1 MPRSS
6 TWPTGGLHRAFV
18 AALAIALGCAHGPR
32 PAEGAATAAPPAQ
45 VRLLTLNDLHGQLV
59 PGKRIGGRA
68 VGSAGVLGAWLES
81 ARAGAPGRTLL
92 VHAGD
97 LVGASPPAS
106 ALLQDEPTV
115 SFVNLFAGP
124 ACRLAA
130 PAGAAATA
138 PSFPA
143 PVADVD
149 PRFAPWLDPACDVVG
164 TVGNHEFDEGKDEL
178 LRLLGGGNHP
188 RGPFLESPWLGARY
202 PTLAANVIDRATGRP
217 LLPPFVVKRIA
228 GVRVGL
234 IGVVTREVPT
244 LVTPAGVAGLEFQD
258 EAEAVNR
265 YVPVLQ
271 RQGVKAIVVL
281 VHQGGDQPPYPG
293 PTRDG
298 VTVEGEIVDLVARLD
313 PEVDVVVA
321 GHTHAF
327 LNAWLPTAGKR
338 ALVVEAFSAGTAFGW
353 VDLEVDRASGDVTS
367 ARAAVQTTWADEG
380 PGKVPD
386 PAAARLQA
394 AAEAKV
400 APLVN
405 RVVATAAA
413 AFTRSAD
420 AAGESRLGDLVADA
434 QRAAVPGAQVAF
446 TNPGGLRADLPAGTL
461 TWGTL
466 FSAQPFGNAL
476 VAMTLT
482 GDQLAAL
489 LEEQWAGDEP
499 RLLQVSGLSYAR
511 SASAPAGSKVSDV
524 RVGGAPLD
532 RAGRYRVVV
541 NGFLASGG
549 DGFRSLAAGTDRV
562 TAGDDDLDA
571 LVAYLGGLPQ
581 PVERR
586 PGGRIR
592 ALP

>member
-1 MPRSS
+1 
-6 TWPTGGLHRAFV
+6 
-18 AALAIALGCAHGPR
+18 
-32 PAEGAATAAPPAQ
+32 
-45 VRLLTLNDLHGQLV
+45 
-59 PGKRIGGRA
+59 
-68 VGSAGVLGAWLES
+68 
-81 ARAGAPGRTLL
+81 
-92 VHAGD
+92 
-97 LVGASPPAS
+97 
-106 ALLQDEPTV
+106 
-115 SFVNLFAGP
+115 
-124 ACRLAA
+124 
-130 PAGAAATA
+130 
-138 PSFPA
+138 
-143 PVADVD
+143 
-149 PRFAPWLDPACDVVG
+149 
-164 TVGNHEFDEGKDEL
+164 
-178 LRLLGGGNHP
+178 
-188 RGPFLESPWLGARY
+188 
-202 PTLAANVIDRATGRP
+202 
-217 LLPPFVVKRIA
+217 VKRIA
-228 GVRVGL
+228 GVRVGF

-244 LVTPAGVAGLEFQD
+244 LVTPAGVSGLEFQD
-258 EAEAVNR
+258 EAEVVNR

-271 RQGVKAIVVL
+271 RHGVRAIVVL

-298 VTVEGEIVDLVARLD
+298 VTVEGDIVDLVARLD

-321 GHTHAF
+321 GHTHSF
-327 LNAWLPTAGKR
+327 LNAWLPTASGKR

-380 PGKVPD
+380 PGKTPD

-405 RVVATAAA
+405 RVVATAAGA
-413 AFTRSAD
+413 LTRSAD
-420 AAGESRLGDLVADA
+420 AAGESRLGDLVTDA

-482 GDQLAAL
+482 GDQLASL
-489 LEEQWAGDEP
+489 LEEQWAGGEP
-499 RLLQVSGLSYAR
+499 RLLQVSGLGYAW
-511 SASAPAGSKVSDV
+511 SASAPAGSKVRDV
-524 RVGGAPLD
+524 RVAGAPLE

-562 TAGDDDLDA
+562 TAGDDLDA

-581 PVERR
+581 PVER
-586 PGGRIR
+586 PAGGRIR